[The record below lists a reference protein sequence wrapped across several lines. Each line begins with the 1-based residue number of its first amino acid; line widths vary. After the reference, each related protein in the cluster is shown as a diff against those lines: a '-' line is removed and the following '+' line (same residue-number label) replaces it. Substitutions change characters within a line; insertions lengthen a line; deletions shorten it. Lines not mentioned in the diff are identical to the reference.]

1 MLYIPSRFTNKNC
14 IIVCGHD
21 YEDYNGNSRF
31 LYEYLSENS
40 KYYIYWVTNN
50 DFLIKYLDKKRLK
63 YITYKNIID
72 MILVILKTKLLSIP
86 VIVILIFLD

>member
-1 MLYIPSRFTNKNC
+1 MIMK
-14 IIVCGHD
+14 IIMKQ
-21 YEDYNGNSRF
+21 SI

-63 YITYKNIID
+63 YITYK
-72 MILVILKTKLLSIP
+72 IL
-86 VIVILIFLD
+86 LI